1 MFHKAQTK
9 LSFICCLATSLIVL
23 VIILCCLKV
32 SEKTM
37 YGKEKALFLLEANT
51 ISTDL
56 HLGDNIDIAWYNR
69 HHAQENILY
78 IETNGR
84 PSTLSAL
91 ILSEQ
96 EISYINEIKEYLT
109 GKQLTKAAT
118 AEDADVSRHS
128 LRYDSASHRFLVMH
142 ERLTEKDP
150 QVSYLYLY
158 CLDGYYSN
166 IRMQRIRFGSIW
178 LASILILYVFS
189 HVFTSHVLK
198 PLIQNDER
206 QRHFVAVASHE
217 LRSPLA
223 VFKTGL
229 SILKS
234 KSDSA
239 KTTHI
244 FSLMENEMSRMER
257 LIQDLLCLS
266 KAENATWSFLREP
279 VALDH
284 LLQGIYEKFAAT
296 AADKNLFLS
305 LSTADG
311 CDYNCLCDRQRI
323 EQAITI
329 LIDNALSY
337 TPAGE
342 QISLNLFYAHRK
354 YYIQVADTGTGIPD
368 SEKEKIFGRFY
379 QVNSSHSHKGHFGLG
394 LSIAWEICH
403 AHGGRLSVSDTNGG
417 GSTFTIKLPKY

>member
-23 VIILCCLKV
+23 AIILCCLKV

-37 YGKEKALFLLEANT
+37 YGQEKALFLLEANA

-56 HLGDNIDIAWYNR
+56 HLGKTIDAGWYDKY
-69 HHAQENILY
+69 HAQKNILY

-84 PSTLSAL
+84 PSSLSAF
-91 ILSEQ
+91 ILSGQ
-96 EISYINEIKEYLT
+96 EISYIHEIKDCLT
-109 GKQLTKAAT
+109 DRRLAKTAAEE
-118 AEDADVSRHS
+118 AAGILRHS
-128 LRYDSASHRFLVMH
+128 LRYDKAGRRYLVMH
-142 ERLTEKDP
+142 ERLPEKNP
-150 QVSYLYLY
+150 EVSYLYLY
-158 CLDGYYSN
+158 SLDKYYAN
-166 IRMQRIRFGSIW
+166 IQMQRICFGSIW

-189 HVFTSHVLK
+189 HAFTAHVLK
-198 PLIQNDER
+198 PLAQNDEK

-229 SILKS
+229 SILKNQ
-234 KSDSA
+234 SDSA
-239 KTTHI
+239 KSAHI

-266 KAENATWSFLREP
+266 KAEQAGWSIVKEP

-284 LLQGIYEKFAAT
+284 IIKGIYEKFAAT
-296 AADKNLFLS
+296 AADKNLILS
-305 LSTADG
+305 LSIADG
-311 CDYNCLCDRQRI
+311 CDYSCLCDRQRI
-323 EQAITI
+323 EQALTI
-329 LIDNALSY
+329 LVDNALSY

-342 QISLNLFYAHRK
+342 QISLHLFYARRK
-354 YYIQVADTGTGIPD
+354 YFLQVADTGNGIPD

-379 QVNSSHSHKGHFGLG
+379 QANTSHSHKGHFGLG
-394 LSIAWEICH
+394 LSIAREICL
-403 AHGGRLSVSDTNGG
+403 AHGGRLSVSDTIGG
-417 GSTFTIKLPKY
+417 GSTFTIKLPKC